1 MNDKHGDLVTI
12 GRVVKEWGVRGEV
25 RVALLTASTE
35 CFENLRQVAVSMPGK
50 RGADEGKSVWKT
62 VRSVSIRGASAILA
76 FDDCRSPEEA
86 RKYRGAFLK
95 TTASEIPPLPEGVYY
110 HHQIVGLTVVTV
122 EGERLG
128 TVEEIMETGGN
139 DVYVVRGQGR
149 EYLIPAVNDV
159 VKGINLDDGT
169 MKVALL
175 EAVE

>member
-1 MNDKHGDLVTI
+1 MSDRGGELVTI

-25 RVALLTASTE
+25 RVAPLSTSTE
-35 CFENLRQVAVSMPGK
+35 CFESLREVAVAMPGK
-50 RGADEGKSVWKT
+50 RGVDEGEYVWKM
-62 VRSVSIRGASAILA
+62 VRSVSVRGASVILA

-86 RKYRGAFLK
+86 RKYRGAFLRM
-95 TTASEIPPLPEGVYY
+95 TASEIEPLPEGVYY

-128 TVEEIMETGGN
+128 KVEEIIETGSN

-149 EYLIPAVNDV
+149 EYLVPAVRDV